1 MTRKMVMLL
10 VAVLGFGLGVSW
22 TSAQTTTQGS
32 IAGTVHDATGAII
45 PNAAIR
51 IVNNATNV
59 TAVLN
64 AGASG
69 DFTAPLLDPGDYTV
83 TVTAPGFGTFR
94 VDHVIVQVGQT
105 TQVDD
110 KNDGR
115 GSHIRG
121 RSYRGGSGDELRVGE
136 LFLEHQFD

>member
-1 MTRKMVMLL
+1 MTRKIVMLL
-10 VAVLGFGLGVSW
+10 VAALGFGLGASW

-32 IAGTVHDATGAII
+32 IAGTVQDATGAII

-83 TVTAPGFGTFR
+83 TVSASGFGTFR

-105 TQVDD
+105 TQVAT
-110 KNDGR
+110 KMTAGAAT
-115 GSHIRG
+115 S
-121 RSYRGGSGDELRVGE
+121 VV
-136 LFLEHQFD
+136 